1 MLCMNCSKKEMASK
15 RKVEQDTEQDESI
28 AAKIPK
34 SDVRSNDS
42 TSKESCSKTC
52 DDDKKNVLYER
63 ETSESERETIQ
74 NKIISTGL
82 KETSHYGYIDTEGK
96 LSIAIE
102 EIRKAIQ
109 KGETIAVDCEGVTL
123 SRFGSVTLINIA
135 VRGQVYLI
143 DVLKIGN
150 TAYDGGLRSILEDK
164 SIQKLMFDCRE
175 DADALEHLHN
185 VRLDGV
191 LDVQLLEVKNRIRQ
205 TGYTKIRSLKHCLEL
220 FVSDK
225 TMLEVKLKGRSSMY
239 QDNELWKKRPL
250 SEDILKYASIDVIA
264 LFKLYDAL
272 CYRVVDKTRWIA
284 ASERYCDKQ
293 RSRTDRKYRDGD
305 GLLPPGIF

>member
-1 MLCMNCSKKEMASK
+1 MASK
-15 RKVEQDTEQDESI
+15 WKIEQDIEQDESI
-28 AAKIPK
+28 AAKITK
-34 SDVRSNDS
+34 SYVK
-42 TSKESCSKTC
+42 SKESTSTESCNKTC
-52 DDDKKNVLYER
+52 DDDKKNDVLYER

-74 NKIISTGL
+74 NTIIRTGPN
-82 KETSHYGYIDTEGK
+82 ETCHYGYIDTELQ

-102 EIRKAIQ
+102 EIRQAIQ
-109 KGETIAVDCEGVTL
+109 KGETIAVDCEGVNL

-150 TAYDGGLRSILEDK
+150 TAYDGELRSILEDK

-175 DADALEHLHN
+175 DADALKHLYN

-191 LDVQLLEVKNRIRQ
+191 LDVQLLEVMDRIRHS
-205 TGYTKIRSLKHCLEL
+205 GYTKIRSLKHCLEL

-225 TMLEVKLKGRSSMY
+225 TMLEVKQKGRSSMS
-239 QDNELWKKRPL
+239 QDKKLWEKRPL
-250 SEDILKYASIDVIA
+250 SEDILKYASFDVLAI
-264 LFKLYDAL
+264 FKLYDAL
-272 CYRVVDKTRWIA
+272 YHRVVDKARWIS

-293 RSRTDRKYRDGD
+293 RSRTNRKYRDGD
-305 GLLPPGIF
+305 GLLPLGIF